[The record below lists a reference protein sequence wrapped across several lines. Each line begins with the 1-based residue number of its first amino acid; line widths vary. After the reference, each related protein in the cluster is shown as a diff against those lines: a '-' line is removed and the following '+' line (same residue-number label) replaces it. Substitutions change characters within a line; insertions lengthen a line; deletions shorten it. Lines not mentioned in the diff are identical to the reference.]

1 MYIKNEFKLNEIE
14 ILQKLNIPIED
25 KEYTIE
31 DTGNI
36 IEKFDEAIQNSLD
49 KKLNLT
55 EESIRLE
62 KIQAKILQLEEKIN
76 N

>member
-36 IEKFDEAIQNSLD
+36 IEKLDEAIQNSLD

-62 KIQAKILQLEEKIN
+62 KIQDKILQLEEKIN
-76 N
+76 Y